1 MKFLVSSGMASSQL
15 WPSADQRVVPAFAT
29 SEIGVLPLGALYEIF
44 LHLSAKDLCR
54 LRVVCRQW
62 RFLLSDSKFM
72 EAHGARHMR
81 PLIISR
87 YMDNVERERCAGSTV
102 NMRAVSFHP

>member
-44 LHLSAKDLCR
+44 LHLSG
-54 LRVVCRQW
+54 Q
-62 RFLLSDSKFM
+62 
-72 EAHGARHMR
+72 G
-81 PLIISR
+81 PLPPTCC
-87 YMDNVERERCAGSTV
+87 MPTV
-102 NMRAVSFHP
+102 ALPSL